1 MKNTDVIRH
10 FLNGRKAVSHTSN
23 LSTCGSRLYSYDL
36 EIARHQDYSVLIFD
50 FTAPAGFMQ
59 SQTTSSH
66 VNATKREAWKLGQ
79 GTTVMRPDVAREAG
93 LIAGGK

>member
-1 MKNTDVIRH
+1 MKNIDVIRH

-36 EIARHQDYSVLIFD
+36 EIARHGENSVLIFD
-50 FTAPAGFMQ
+50 YTAPAGFMQ

-66 VNATKREAWKLGQ
+66 VNATKRETGNYGWRA
-79 GTTVMRPDVAREAG
+79 TVMRPDVAREAG